1 MNAVEGLNI
10 GLAVMGVLVAF
21 GAVHRMS
28 AETECPIILAFVTV
42 ASGLGGQILG
52 ALAWQG
58 VFDTLLFGGVTALM
72 IGTRRQTVWISPDW
86 MPRVSL
92 AVSLLSWAAFL
103 VGLES

>member
-1 MNAVEGLNI
+1 MNAIENLNAV
-10 GLAVMGVLVAF
+10 LAVLGVLVAF

-28 AETECPIILAFVTV
+28 PETECPIIFAFVTV
-42 ASGLGGQILG
+42 ATGLCGQLLG
-52 ALAWQG
+52 QLAWQS

-92 AVSLLSWAAFL
+92 AVSLLSWTAFL
-103 VGLES
+103 IALES